1 MRSLFKTS
9 LIASLCCAAIA
20 LATRPVAAQSPY
32 CYGGGYGYGWGYDVP
47 YERDHI
53 PFYAV
58 HPPVYYSYPVARAYG
73 WTPFAYS
80 PDAVIL
86 PLEEGGAKQIIN
98 PFVPPSNVPVPT
110 PPTPNIKAKPSAER
124 TTDDS
129 ASTIHVVV
137 NPYVGSS
144 VADGAE

>member
-1 MRSLFKTS
+1 MRSCFKTG
-9 LIASLCCAAIA
+9 LIAILSCAAMFA
-20 LATRPVAAQSPY
+20 LANRPLAAQSPY
-32 CYGGGYGYGWGYDVP
+32 CYGGYWWGYDAP

-53 PFYAV
+53 PFYAL

-98 PFVPPSNVPVPT
+98 PFVPPSNAPVPT
-110 PPTPNIKAKPSAER
+110 PNVKAKPSAER

-129 ASTIHVVV
+129 PSTIHVVV
-137 NPYVGSS
+137 NPYVGAS